1 MMSNQANQRAEYTAR
16 INRVMD
22 HIDRN
27 LDQELTLE
35 ELARVA
41 NFSRFHFHRIFKAM
55 VGESLNQ
62 FIQRIRLEKAASQL
76 TETNQKPITNIAL
89 DCGFSSSA
97 AFARAFK
104 LRFDMSA
111 SEWRDGEHAHRSKN
125 GKTNRKERQLLGN
138 HWKSLTSQSEY
149 SRGDWLMEM
158 DPSARTLKWS
168 KIMIEMK
175 DVTVEVKTFPE
186 MHVAY
191 VRHIGPYA
199 GDSALFQSLF
209 GKLMHWAGPRGL
221 MSNPKTKVLTVY
233 HDDPN
238 VTDEDKL
245 RTSACI
251 TVPADMAVDGEIGKM
266 RLNPGDY
273 AVGHFEINEDEYSE
287 AWNHL
292 MGGWLPQSGYQPDD
306 RTCFEINLNDPDK
319 HPENKHIVDICIP
332 VKPL

>member
-1 MMSNQANQRAEYTAR
+1 MTNHDNQRAEYIAR
-16 INRVMD
+16 INRVID
-22 HIDRN
+22 HIERN
-27 LDQELTLE
+27 LHRELTLV

-41 NFSRFHFHRIFKAM
+41 NFSRFHFHRIFSGM
-55 VGESLNQ
+55 VGEPLNQ
-62 FIQRIRLEKAASQL
+62 FIQRIRIEKAASQL
-76 TETNQKPITNIAL
+76 SENYNKTITSIAL

-97 AFARAFK
+97 AFARVFK
-104 LRFDMSA
+104 QRFDMSA
-111 SEWRDGEHAHRSKN
+111 SSWRDHQLARKSKD
-125 GKTNRKERQLLGN
+125 GKTNRKEHVLLGKK
-138 HWKSLTSQSEY
+138 WKSNGSASNY

-158 DPSARTLKWS
+158 DSATRSLKWS
-168 KIMIEMK
+168 KVMTNMK
-175 DVTVEVKTFPE
+175 DVTVEIKNFPE

-199 GDSALFQSLF
+199 GDTALFQSLF
-209 GKLMHWAGPRGL
+209 GKLMRWAGPRGL
-221 MSNPKTKVLTVY
+221 MSNPETKALTVY

-245 RTSACI
+245 RTSACVTI
-251 TVPADMAVDGEIGKM
+251 PADMPVDGEIGKM
-266 RLNPGDY
+266 ALDPGDY
-273 AVGHFEINEDEYSE
+273 AVGHFEINEDEYTE

-306 RTCFEINLNDPDK
+306 RTCFEMNLNDPSK

>member
-1 MMSNQANQRAEYTAR
+1 MTKHTNQRAEYVAR
-16 INRVMD
+16 INRVID

-27 LDQELTLE
+27 LNRELPLE

-41 NFSRFHFHRIFKAM
+41 NFSRFHFHRIFSGM
-55 VGESLNQ
+55 VGEPLNQ
-62 FIQRIRLEKAASQL
+62 FIQRIRIEKAASQL
-76 TETNQKPITNIAL
+76 IEYVDKPITNIAL

-104 LRFDMSA
+104 QRFEMSA
-111 SEWRDGEHAHRSKN
+111 SRWRDHKLEIKSKN
-125 GKTNRKERQLLGN
+125 GKTKRNAHQFLGKQ
-138 HWKSLTSQSEY
+138 WKSLSTPSEY
-149 SRGDWLMEM
+149 SSGDWLMEM
-158 DPSARTLKWS
+158 DPETRSLRWS
-168 KIMIEMK
+168 KKMTNMT
-175 DVTVEVKTFPE
+175 DVSVEIKKFPE

-209 GKLMHWAGPRGL
+209 GKLMRWAGPRGL
-221 MSNPKTKVLTVY
+221 MSNPDTIVLTVY

-238 VTDEDKL
+238 VTEESKL

-251 TVPADMAVDGEIGKM
+251 TIPADTVVDGEIGKM
-266 RLNPGDY
+266 NLDPGDY
-273 AVGHFEINEDEYSE
+273 AVGHFEIDEDEYGE

-306 RTCFEINLNDPDK
+306 RTCFEMNLNDPSK
-319 HPENKHIVDICIP
+319 HPEKKHIVDICIP

>member
-1 MMSNQANQRAEYTAR
+1 MENHSSQRAEYTAR
-16 INRVMD
+16 INRVLD
-22 HIDRN
+22 HIDRH
-27 LDQELTLE
+27 LDQELSLD

-41 NFSRFHFHRIFKAM
+41 NFSRFHFHRIFSAM
-55 VGESLNQ
+55 IGEPLNQ
-62 FIQRIRLEKAASQL
+62 FIQRIRLEKAATQL
-76 TETNQKPITNIAL
+76 SEHHGKPITNIAL

-104 LRFDMSA
+104 QRFEMSA
-111 SEWRDGEHAHRSKN
+111 SKWREHASGKKSKN
-125 GKTNRKERQLLGN
+125 GKPIGNEYQPLGN
-138 HWKSLTSQSEY
+138 QWKSLTSRSEY

-158 DPSARTLKWS
+158 EPSTRTLKWS
-168 KIMIEMK
+168 KKMTKMK

-199 GDSALFQSLF
+199 GDTALFQNLF
-209 GKLMHWAGPRGL
+209 GKLMRWAGPRGL
-221 MSNPKTKVLTVY
+221 MSNPETLTLTVY

-245 RTSACI
+245 RTSACVTI
-251 TVPADMAVDGEIGKM
+251 PAEMTVDGEIGKM
-266 RLNPGDY
+266 SLDPGDY
-273 AVGHFEINEDEYSE
+273 AVGHFEINEDEYGE

-306 RTCFEINLNDPDK
+306 RTCFEINLNDPSK
-319 HPENKHIVDICIP
+319 HPQHKHVVDICIP